1 VGSARGT
8 TRTGTLTFT
17 DSGAAS
23 PQAITLNGIATP

>member
-17 DSGAAS
+17 DSGAGNS
-23 PQAITLNGIATP
+23 QAITLNGIATP